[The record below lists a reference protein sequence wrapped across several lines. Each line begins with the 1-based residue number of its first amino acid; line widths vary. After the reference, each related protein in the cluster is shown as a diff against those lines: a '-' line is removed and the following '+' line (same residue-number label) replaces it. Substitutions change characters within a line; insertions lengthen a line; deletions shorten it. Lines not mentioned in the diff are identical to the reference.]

1 MYLSTYPL
9 TIFSVYVF
17 NNTDFYNF
25 FLFINNAYRKLISI
39 DLPVWSMT
47 VLSAVSLRLNNKR
60 RILEQKKKKNPCR
73 PSSQFLEAKKN
84 HNPFIFYF
92 KPADYIIN
100 LVKIR
105 TYIRSPVFDMSRG
118 QIENRYV
125 ATYRKPGS
133 VWKF

>member
-1 MYLSTYPL
+1 MYLSTYSL

-60 RILEQKKKKNPCR
+60 RILEQKKNPCR
-73 PSSQFLEAKKN
+73 PSSQFLEAKKKSQSI
-84 HNPFIFYF
+84 HFLF

-100 LVKIR
+100 PVKIR
-105 TYIRSPVFDMSRG
+105 TRSPVFDMSRG
-118 QIENRYV
+118 QIESRYV

>member
-1 MYLSTYPL
+1 MYLSTYSL

-60 RILEQKKKKNPCR
+60 RILEQKKNPCR
-73 PSSQFLEAKKN
+73 PSSQFLEAKKKSQSI
-84 HNPFIFYF
+84 HFLF

-105 TYIRSPVFDMSRG
+105 TSIRSPVFDMSRG
-118 QIENRYV
+118 QIESRYV